1 MLVIL
6 ALIAY
11 IFGQYASIGALF
23 LAALFAALSRHPVAI
38 VPLSLA
44 GLWVF
49 GIVDFS
55 SYADGPM
62 RIDADLNLVGIGTGV
77 PAVLSNGSDGPAW
90 WIAALSALTF
100 AAFVFW
106 PKLPHLRTAAV
117 IGLISL
123 IITYSGFAALGV
135 MY

>member
-1 MLVIL
+1 MLVIVALSAYFLGQL
-6 ALIAY
+6 ASV
-11 IFGQYASIGALF
+11 GTLF
-23 LAALFAALSRHPVAI
+23 LAALFAGLSRHPVAI

-44 GLWVF
+44 GLWIF
-49 GIVDFS
+49 GTVDFS
-55 SYADGPM
+55 NYADGPM
-62 RIDADLNLVGIGTGV
+62 RIDAEMNLVGAGAGL
-77 PAVLSNGSDGPAW
+77 PPLLSNGSDGPAW

-117 IGLISL
+117 IGLVSL
-123 IITYSGFAALGV
+123 AVTYGGFAALGA